1 MAKTDDIIKRE
12 ISKIGNKPPLI
23 RRVFVGSSN
32 YDQKLWNR
40 GGLSFG
46 DDSIVYG
53 SNDFA
58 WYKKEKWYDKFSKT
72 TINNKPVIVIEGS
85 HCLNTKSWGN
95 AQLQRFHHAYGAL
108 LNGVLAIYYLKKGEH
123 PVRHDLMVAAL
134 SASDVHSDKST
145 VRYLVTE
152 YISDIEKVVEAM
164 AKYGENSKELS
175 QVIQGIE
182 ANMNKVFLK
191 FFNSK
196 RFGGDWIKYLESRD
210 LIKTSSGWFKI
221 RGPRYKNFTDS
232 SFRMG
237 HIVVGEA
244 LTTKYLLIKAGIDL
258 KKEPFYYLFP
268 FLEKSELKRINASRS
283 HDKEWKILQSSSA
296 WKILTIDDLTGL
308 NPDFEKKLRTTF
320 KTIDLNKNRKM
331 RDEAV
336 SIIELGLLTGEI
348 TIKKND

>member
-12 ISKIGNKPPLI
+12 LSKIGDKPPLV

-32 YDQKLWNR
+32 YDQKLWHK

-46 DDSIVYG
+46 ANSIVYG

-72 TINNKPVIVIEGS
+72 TINYKPVVVIEGS
-85 HCLNTKSWGN
+85 HCLNTKSWGS

-108 LNGVLAIYYLKKGEH
+108 LNGVLAIYYLKKGKH
-123 PVRHDLMVAAL
+123 SVRHDLMAAAL
-134 SASDVHSDKST
+134 SASDVHSDEPT

-152 YISDIEKVVEAM
+152 YISDIEKIIKAM
-164 AKYGENSKELS
+164 SRHGENSKELKK
-175 QVIQGIE
+175 VIQEIE
-182 ANMNKVFLK
+182 ANMNKAFLK

-196 RFGGDWIKYLESRD
+196 RFGGDWTKYLESRD
-210 LIKTSSGWFKI
+210 LVKTSIGWFKI

-268 FLEKSELKRINASRS
+268 FLEKSELKKINASRL
-283 HDKEWKILQSSSA
+283 HDKEWNILRSSNA
-296 WKILTIDDLTGL
+296 WKILTVDDLAGL
-308 NPDFEKKLRTTF
+308 KQNFEKKLRTTF
-320 KTIDLNKNRKM
+320 KTINMNKNRKM
-331 RDEAV
+331 RNEAV
-336 SIIELGLLTGEI
+336 SIIKKGLQSGKI
-348 TIKKND
+348 TINK